1 MNWNIWSYYVQ
12 SVECLGNHLFLYL
25 SFQCAIMASWKIT
38 MFKTYIFKCI
48 VFFMFFPLSSSFLCE
63 VLYIY
68 DISIVGGFKPTHPKN
83 RGRLDPNTSLHQGG
97 CPKVGDWLGAWEL
110 SRGGFLSFVLKR
122 FDVEHKHE
130 ILIDVDDYWELWLN
144 LTYCMKHDRYRCI
157 VV

>member
-1 MNWNIWSYYVQ
+1 MSNRLNAWETTFFCIFPSSALSWQAGKSPFLRHTSLDV
-12 SVECLGNHLFLYL
+12 LFFHVF
-25 SFQCAIMASWKIT
+25 SIV
-38 MFKTYIFKCI
+38 IFVSLWGVI
-48 VFFMFFPLSSSFLCE
+48 
-63 VLYIY
+63 YIY
-68 DISIVGGFKPTHPKN
+68 IHDISILGGFKPTHPKN

-97 CPKVGDWLGAWEL
+97 CAKVGDWLGAWEL